1 MNSIKRRTFLKSGVA
16 ASALGFPALGQVRGA
31 NDRVQVALIG
41 CGGRGTQVTASLA
54 KRSDVE
60 CGKRGRPDVAEE
72 RSDAGHK
79 ALGFASAEA
88 AVVLFQGEID
98 GHRRGHRSLHASAT
112 SVTAA

>member
-1 MNSIKRRTFLKSGVA
+1 MPGAFKSG
-16 ASALGFPALGQVRGA
+16 SNRLLP
-31 NDRVQVALIG
+31 
-41 CGGRGTQVTASLA
+41 SLTDWPPE
-54 KRSDVE
+54 K
-60 CGKRGRPDVAEE
+60 RPDVAEE